1 MSSYAITGASKGI
14 GREFVRQLAADSTNT
29 VLAIV
34 RNPES
39 ANISNLASKHSNVH
53 IIKGDVTDPN
63 SILEAATAAAAITD
77 GKLDVLI
84 HNSNAV
90 DMDSMASTP
99 SQLPFDAQAIQNIF
113 SPSLNTAIYG
123 GIWATNAFLPLI
135 EKGAQKKIVHISSG
149 MADVDLI
156 NKAGV
161 SSGVAYSI
169 AKAGLNVTVAKYA
182 AELAPRGIKVLA
194 LSPGWVD
201 TWEVGDTGEK
211 PAGVVH
217 ANELLLKMFQ
227 LVEPELKGQ
236 IQPEESVRKCLQ
248 VIENLDAGSSGL
260 FIECGTSEAVPALAA
275 LAYLIDSLRSMIPH
289 FLGHGLFS
297 LNYSLIFIASRCARL
312 GRPQNWAQKVKPEAD
327 VVTVNRTRLEI
338 DSSIKP
344 TCITLVTKRMN
355 LPLSKYNE
363 RRRIFLFSCCPL
375 AQTLKPMHKARE
387 APSTQPRVE
396 ISKEPVAPLQIPSSG
411 ML

>member
-34 RNPES
+34 RNPKS
-39 ANISNLASKHSNVH
+39 ADISDLASKHSNVH
-53 IIKGDVTDPN
+53 IIKGDVTDPK
-63 SILEAATAAAAITD
+63 SILEAAAAAAAITD

-90 DMDSMASTP
+90 DKDSMASTP

-201 TWEVGDTGEK
+201 TWDVGDAGEK
-211 PAGVVH
+211 PAEVVY

-236 IQPEESVRKCLQ
+236 IQPEESVKKCLQ
-248 VIENLDAGSSGL
+248 VIENLNAGSSGS

-275 LAYLIDSLRSMIPH
+275 LAYLIDSLR
-289 FLGHGLFS
+289 L
-297 LNYSLIFIASRCARL
+297 
-312 GRPQNWAQKVKPEAD
+312 
-327 VVTVNRTRLEI
+327 
-338 DSSIKP
+338 
-344 TCITLVTKRMN
+344 
-355 LPLSKYNE
+355 
-363 RRRIFLFSCCPL
+363 
-375 AQTLKPMHKARE
+375 
-387 APSTQPRVE
+387 
-396 ISKEPVAPLQIPSSG
+396 
-411 ML
+411 